1 MKETDKQFIANWER
15 IKTEGK
21 AKYIT
26 KHGVGFGTIVF
37 ALNTVL
43 TYWGNWGQMSNT
55 SFFVQLSI
63 SIAVGGGIYGTFSW
77 FLNDFIYHKKLKEG

>member
-21 AKYIT
+21 VKYIT

-55 SFFVQLSI
+55 SFFVQLFI

-77 FLNDFIYHKKLKEG
+77 FLNDFIYRKKLKEG